1 MGRNFASDLTE
12 TSLTLEQ
19 QIAIHFSSNCYP
31 PVPQFMV
38 SVAVEAINAVNDEQ
52 YDLEIELP
60 PFVTFNDS
68 TTITAINA
76 VDNLRLEAWTYNNN
90 ETLCWNCSAV
100 CEGYFCSDKCKDTY
114 EIGE

>member
-38 SVAVEAINAVNDEQ
+38 SVAVEAINAVKVVRSKLIFRLFRLAGRAKLPTKFHFEDE
-52 YDLEIELP
+52 EI
-60 PFVTFNDS
+60 
-68 TTITAINA
+68 
-76 VDNLRLEAWTYNNN
+76 
-90 ETLCWNCSAV
+90 
-100 CEGYFCSDKCKDTY
+100 
-114 EIGE
+114 

>member
-1 MGRNFASDLTE
+1 MGNNFATELSNE

-38 SVAVEAINAVNDEQ
+38 SVAVEAINACNDEQ

-60 PFVTFNDS
+60 QGVTFRNS
-68 TTITAINA
+68 TTVTAINA
-76 VDNLRLEAWTYNNN
+76 VDNLRLEAWLT
-90 ETLCWNCSAV
+90 ES
-100 CEGYFCSDKCKDTY
+100 E
-114 EIGE
+114 E